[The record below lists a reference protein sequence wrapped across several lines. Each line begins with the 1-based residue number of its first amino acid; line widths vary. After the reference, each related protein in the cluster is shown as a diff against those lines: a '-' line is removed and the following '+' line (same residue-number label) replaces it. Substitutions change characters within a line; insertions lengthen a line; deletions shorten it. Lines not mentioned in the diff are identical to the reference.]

1 MTKIIGIDPGLA
13 DTGVAIVTGSG
24 LKVSGYAFGCIH
36 TSKNHPLPARLDRIY
51 THLNQLLNHEKPDLI
66 VVEDIFSLPRNPKS
80 GISLGKVTGVILLAG
95 NHAEV
100 SVIEIPVREAK
111 KVLSGNGN
119 AGKMQLEE
127 RVRYLLNHPEPIRP
141 YHASDALA
149 LALIGL
155 YRYGSPSFSA

>member
-1 MTKIIGIDPGLA
+1 MAKIVGIDPGLA
-13 DTGVAIVTGSG
+13 DTGIGIVTGSG
-24 LKVSGYAFGCIH
+24 LHVTGYAFGCIH
-36 TSKNHPLPARLDRIY
+36 TSKYHSLPVRLDRIY
-51 THLNQLLNHEKPDLI
+51 THLNELLNKEEPDLI

-80 GISLGKVTGVILLAG
+80 AISLGKVTGVILLAG
-95 NHAEV
+95 NHAKV

-119 AGKMQLEE
+119 ADKIQLEQS
-127 RVRYLLNHPEPIRP
+127 VRYLLNHPKPIRP

-155 YRYGSPSFSA
+155 YRYDSPSFDA